1 MPLLVL
7 VFFADATTTKM
18 DAKSKSEHSNI
29 CQILIVKFLEDAD
42 EGDDD
47 ESASTNALSRI
58 SPLSTAID
66 LNRPCAAKFKMA
78 VVRLAVSRIIG
89 SDSFEAVKEDE
100 DEDDDKLF
108 IITEAAARR
117 NKRFIFLEATPTR
130 SNSALVSS

>member
-1 MPLLVL
+1 
-7 VFFADATTTKM
+7 M
-18 DAKSKSEHSNI
+18 DAKSKSEHSSI
-29 CQILIVKFLEDAD
+29 CQILIVRSLEGDACEDAD
-42 EGDDD
+42 GDDA
-47 ESASTNALSRI
+47 ESASTNAFSRI

-78 VVRLAVSRIIG
+78 VVRLAVSRIVC
-89 SDSFEAVKEDE
+89 SDSFEADKE

-117 NKRFIFLEATPTR
+117 NKRFIFLEAIPTR